1 VRLILV
7 RHGQSTW
14 NAERRIQGVAD
25 PSLSAAGRRQCARL
39 RPLLEALSPDVL
51 VTSDLARA
59 RETAALLAPG
69 AAAPDPRWRE
79 VDLGAWTGR
88 PIDEMEPAAREA
100 LERWRQGEADPPDGE
115 TWEAVRGR
123 LRAAV
128 DELAQAGAR
137 RPLVVTHGGAIRAA
151 CAILGGP
158 DLRHLV
164 GVPNA
169 SLTVLDTAPR
179 PHLRAYGVAP
189 PAGARRT

>member
-39 RPLLEALSPDVL
+39 RPLVEALAPDVL

-79 VDLGAWTGR
+79 VDLGGWTGR
-88 PIDEMEPAAREA
+88 PIDEMEPAARAA

-115 TWEAVRGR
+115 TWDAVRGR

-128 DELAQAGAR
+128 T
-137 RPLVVTHGGAIRAA
+137 LVVTHGGAIRAA
-151 CAILGGP
+151 CALLSGP

-169 SLTVLDTAPR
+169 SLTVLDTGPR